1 MTYRKTW
8 FSCVVWIL
16 YTILCIALLVYVGN
30 VWTYYLAGVPYASGF
45 PDSIITPLA
54 GLSDGILILIGLLII
69 PTAVGA
75 YWMVRVISGWIRKR
89 CTWKK
94 SVITGFECVSVLLI
108 MAAGIVLR
116 IDYAQYNI
124 FMEESG
130 VLSVY
135 GQAQGI
141 QYYDMAVVTAEGS
154 VSSTFVLGLGELYVF
169 CLSVVLSFLGNKI
182 ASAIIMQVFLQ
193 IIGMILVYAVTRK
206 MAGRIPACAAL
217 LYLACSYCCM
227 EMLTCIGPEWLFF
240 DLYLLGMLF
249 AVSFV
254 KSYCADRLRKPV
266 AIIGAITL
274 GVAIGLLVYLHPV
287 ALTLLIILAT
297 VVVGRKYRQ
306 EDKTVHPSGIFSA
319 VIIMVT
325 VLASIVSWVGVTAAG
340 FYEKGTDIYASIKL
354 CVDHLKFLKYN
365 IAFTPV
371 YPYVSDIY
379 LMGGAVVLA
388 VFLVFEFLRK
398 DKEQNYT
405 LWLLICILTAP
416 TPLFALGQAAGED
429 FFGIFSLYVWA
440 VLAGLGLQNCIFG
453 GKAEV
458 MQAVIEEINSTVELE
473 GPEQTDRQEI
483 TGESEQTDRQEITGE
498 SEQTDRQER
507 SKRTDETETIEEP
520 EKPRFFENP
529 LPLPKK
535 HVKKEMDY
543 QYQVDEKDMKYD
555 IEVPE
560 NDDFD
565 I

>member
-1 MTYRKTW
+1 M
-8 FSCVVWIL
+8 
-16 YTILCIALLVYVGN
+16 
-30 VWTYYLAGVPYASGF
+30 
-45 PDSIITPLA
+45 
-54 GLSDGILILIGLLII
+54 
-69 PTAVGA
+69 
-75 YWMVRVISGWIRKR
+75 
-89 CTWKK
+89 
-94 SVITGFECVSVLLI
+94 
-108 MAAGIVLR
+108 
-116 IDYAQYNI
+116 
-124 FMEESG
+124 
-130 VLSVY
+130 
-135 GQAQGI
+135 
-141 QYYDMAVVTAEGS
+141 
-154 VSSTFVLGLGELYVF
+154 
-169 CLSVVLSFLGNKI
+169 
-182 ASAIIMQVFLQ
+182 
-193 IIGMILVYAVTRK
+193 
-206 MAGRIPACAAL
+206 
-217 LYLACSYCCM
+217 
-227 EMLTCIGPEWLFF
+227 
-240 DLYLLGMLF
+240 
-249 AVSFV
+249 
-254 KSYCADRLRKPV
+254 
-266 AIIGAITL
+266 
-274 GVAIGLLVYLHPV
+274 
-287 ALTLLIILAT
+287 
-297 VVVGRKYRQ
+297 
-306 EDKTVHPSGIFSA
+306 
-319 VIIMVT
+319 
-325 VLASIVSWVGVTAAG
+325 SWVGVTAAG
-340 FYEKGTDIYASIKL
+340 YYEKGTDIYASIKL

-498 SEQTDRQER
+498 SEQTDRQET